1 MNFYEILGSILRFKN
16 IKNIDYDFFENNDT
30 FLRSKRIAANANVN
44 RFWDQ
49 GVIPYQFEGNFTGQE
64 YLLIRKAMQVWEK
77 STCVKFVPR
86 IQDLHPKYVA
96 IDKLSCGC
104 CYYYNYFQTG
114 PHQLSLNNGCFHVR
128 TVLHELGHVI
138 GLEHEH
144 IRPDRDENIKIIE
157 DNIKPEF
164 MNDFE
169 KLSSDEIDTLN
180 QPYDHE
186 SIMHYPQ
193 KAFAINKTMN
203 TLVPINGIDSQI
215 FNIGFRKEL
224 SERDIIGTNLL
235 YNCSVCGRT
244 LFDPSGDFGSPNYS
258 IDSFHRDYHC
268 QWRIPASSG
277 EQVVLNITSF
287 DLADIDYLRI
297 RYGYWNKNASAR
309 YCGSRASSIVSTNNY
324 LLIDYVRKSYQTNN
338 TGFTAIYSKT
348 CGFNMKLK
356 SNESMILESPNFPNN
371 YEPNKKCTW
380 CLSAPRRH
388 YFSIKFNYFDI
399 EPSKRCI
406 NDYIKMKVL
415 DRFKAGFLPREC
427 GSTNKSKIIKSNK
440 ILIEFSSNDKIQ
452 AGGFSA
458 TISTISL

>member
-1 MNFYEILGSILRFKN
+1 
-16 IKNIDYDFFENNDT
+16 
-30 FLRSKRIAANANVN
+30 
-44 RFWDQ
+44 
-49 GVIPYQFEGNFTGQE
+49 
-64 YLLIRKAMQVWEK
+64 MQVWEK
-77 STCVKFVPR
+77 SACVKFVPR

-104 CYYYNYFQTG
+104 CYYYNYYQTG
-114 PHQLSLNNGCFHVR
+114 PHRLSLNNGCYHVR

-138 GLEHEH
+138 GLEHED

-215 FNIGFRKEL
+215 INI
-224 SERDIIGTNLL
+224 
-235 YNCSVCGRT
+235 VCGGT
-244 LFDPSGDFGSPNYS
+244 LLDSSGDFGSPNYS
-258 IDSFHRDYHC
+258 INSFHRDYHC

-287 DLADIDYLRI
+287 DLADSEDCDIDYLRI
-297 RYGYWNKNASAR
+297 RNGYWDKSASAH
-309 YCGSRASSIVSTNNY
+309 YCGSRASSIVRTNNY
-324 LLIDYVRKSYQTNN
+324 ILIDYVRKSYQTNN
-338 TGFTAIYSKT
+338 TGFTATYSKT
-348 CGFNMKLK
+348 CTFDIKLK

-371 YEPNKKCTW
+371 YEPNKKCGW
-380 CLSAPRRH
+380 RLSAPRRH
-388 YFSIKFNYFDI
+388 YFTIKFNYFDI
-399 EPSKRCI
+399 EPSKGCI
-406 NDYIKMKVL
+406 NGSIKMKVL
-415 DRFKAGFLPREC
+415 DRFKAWFLPREC
-427 GSTNKSKIIKSNK
+427 GSKNKSTVIRSNK
-440 ILIEFSSNDKIQ
+440 IYIEFSSNGKIQ

-458 TISTISL
+458 TISAISL